1 LGSYN
6 GRSSKTLRN
15 DKKLLIMGAS
25 WFQQVGYGKTLNDAY
40 NSACE
45 EAEVE
50 YGHQE
55 GYNGTISTTNG
66 VRDITEE
73 YKRSKLD
80 LEPFVRSK
88 VEILN
93 KRDCCSICL
102 QEPVGNKNKVK
113 SQVADIVTKGTKKW
127 VLKYTVSLQR
137 NDSPLGSYDT
147 KGEAVAKARA
157 YTESTQQATEV
168 YMEKTLEKVT
178 PIVARI
184 TYKKAPTERPGRW
197 MFFGWAA
204 E

>member
-1 LGSYN
+1 
-6 GRSSKTLRN
+6 
-15 DKKLLIMGAS
+15 MGAS

-45 EAEVE
+45 EAELE

-55 GYNGTISTTNG
+55 GYNGTISTTHG

-102 QEPVGNKNKVK
+102 QEPVGNKNKTK
-113 SQVADIVTKGTKKW
+113 SQVEHIVTPGTKQW
-127 VLKYTVSLQR
+127 QLNYEVEEYYN
-137 NDSPLGSYDT
+137 NDELIGAYPT
-147 KGEAVAKARA
+147 KGDAIKIARA
-157 YTESTQQATEV
+157 YTEKHQKATRV
-168 YMEKTLEKVT
+168 IMRKRLVKVDPT
-178 PIVARI
+178 VAKI
-184 TYKKAPTERPGRW
+184 TYKKSNTERPGKW
-197 MFFGWAA
+197 IFFGWAA

>member
-1 LGSYN
+1 
-6 GRSSKTLRN
+6 
-15 DKKLLIMGAS
+15 MGAT
-25 WFQQVGYGKTLNDAY
+25 WFQQTGYGKTLDDAY
-40 NSACE
+40 KRACE
-45 EAEVE
+45 EAEDE

-55 GYNGTISTTNG
+55 GYNGTISTTTYAK
-66 VRDITEE
+66 DITQE
-73 YKRSKLD
+73 YHRSKLD
-80 LEPFVRSK
+80 LEQFVRSK
-88 VEILN
+88 MEMLN

>member
-1 LGSYN
+1 LDYVL
-6 GRSSKTLRN
+6 KI
-15 DKKLLIMGAS
+15 KIMGAS
-25 WFQQVGYGKTLNDAY
+25 WFQQTGYGKTLNDAY

-55 GYNGTISTTNG
+55 GYNGTISTTHG

-102 QEPVGNKNKVK
+102 QEPVGNKNKTK
-113 SQVADIVTKGTKKW
+113 SQVEHIVTPGTKKW
-127 VLKYTVSLQR
+127 VLKYEVI
-137 NDSPLGSYDT
+137 NEWGDKFIIGSYLT
-147 KGEAVAKARA
+147 KTEAVKKARE
-157 YTESTQQATEV
+157 YTEKHQ
-168 YMEKTLEKVT
+168 VT
-178 PIVARI
+178 TKITMKKELDKGSPTVAI
-184 TYKKAPTERPGRW
+184 IKYKKAPTEKPGKW
-197 MFFGWAA
+197 VFFGWAA